1 VSEAA
6 VATEA
11 RIAARADGQRP
22 GWLQGLV
29 AHRTVVVGAA
39 ILLVILA
46 VALLADVIATHVPTR
61 LAPASRLQ
69 PPSATNYLGTD
80 EFGRDVFSLVVH
92 GARVSLLV
100 GMTTMLLASLGGV
113 GIGLVAGYYRRLDM
127 VVMRVMEGFMAFPA
141 ILLAIALMAV
151 RGPGV
156 ANVIFALSV
165 VYTPRTAM
173 LIRSIVLSLREQD
186 YVQAARA
193 LGRADA
199 AIAVRHILPTC
210 LAPVLV
216 QASFVFAYA
225 ILAEAIL
232 GFLGVGVPPYVPS
245 WGNVIAS
252 GKNVIREAFWV
263 SLFPGLALTVAGL
276 SLNLLGDGLRDTLDP
291 RLRGRSRQG
300 GSDERD
306 RSLLHARHRARHDD
320 PRQAALTGRADSRR
334 PRTHRAREPDAERVL
349 HPHGRHRAGARARC
363 GSRGHGWWPPRP
375 AARHPVFDQG
385 SRVHPRRA
393 HDVRLSHLRHAR
405 ARRGRAVRA
414 TSRGR
419 RRRDARQDDEPGI
432 RLEGARRQPPHR
444 HHAQPLEHGDDDGRL
459 QCGRRRRG
467 GRRPGTAGPR
477 LRRRRVDPHPV
488 VVLWRVRT

>member
-1 VSEAA
+1 MITLLSLISLGFFLGMRHATDPDHVIAVSTIVTRQLTLRAA
-6 VATEA
+6 LLIGILWGIGHTLT
-11 RIAARADGQRP
+11 I
-22 GWLQGLV
+22 
-29 AHRTVVVGAA
+29 VVVGAA

-69 PPSATNYLGTD
+69 PPSAAHYLGTD

-100 GMTTMLLASLGGV
+100 GVTTMLLTSLGGV
-113 GIGLVAGYYRRLDM
+113 AIGLVAGYDRRLD
-127 VVMRVMEGFMAFPA
+127 VIVMRVMDGLMAFPA

-199 AIAVRHILPTC
+199 AIAVRHILPNC

-263 SLFPGLALTVAGL
+263 SAFPGLALTLAGL

-291 RLRGRSRQG
+291 RLR
-300 GSDERD
+300 
-306 RSLLHARHRARHDD
+306 
-320 PRQAALTGRADSRR
+320 
-334 PRTHRAREPDAERVL
+334 RE
-349 HPHGRHRAGARARC
+349 
-363 GSRGHGWWPPRP
+363 
-375 AARHPVFDQG
+375 
-385 SRVHPRRA
+385 
-393 HDVRLSHLRHAR
+393 
-405 ARRGRAVRA
+405 
-414 TSRGR
+414 
-419 RRRDARQDDEPGI
+419 
-432 RLEGARRQPPHR
+432 
-444 HHAQPLEHGDDDGRL
+444 
-459 QCGRRRRG
+459 
-467 GRRPGTAGPR
+467 
-477 LRRRRVDPHPV
+477 
-488 VVLWRVRT
+488 